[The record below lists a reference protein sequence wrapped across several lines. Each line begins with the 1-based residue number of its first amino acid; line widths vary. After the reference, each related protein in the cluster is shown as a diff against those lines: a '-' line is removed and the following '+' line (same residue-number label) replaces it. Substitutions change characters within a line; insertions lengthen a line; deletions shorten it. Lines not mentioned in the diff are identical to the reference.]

1 MGEVLD
7 FTPNQA
13 HVEPNMLIQ
22 LRDLRLVLDDE
33 GRDYSEANLEAL
45 REDSRYGS
53 AVRYLRQTG
62 ADLRDY

>member
-1 MGEVLD
+1 MGEEMD
-7 FTPNQA
+7 FVPNQA

-22 LRDLRLVLDDE
+22 LRDLRAVLDDE

-45 REDSRYGS
+45 SSDARYGS
-53 AVRYLRQTG
+53 AVRYIRQTG